1 MKSKLSLKVETQRD
15 ELSHIIAAVEDMAE
29 RENWPPELVFRVQ
42 LAIEE
47 VVLNVMDYG
56 YDADSGEGLHEF
68 EVILTSDVD
77 ALTIEIVDGGRPF
90 DPLNDA
96 SIPDLEASV
105 EERKVGGLGI
115 HLVRTM
121 MDQVNYRR
129 EQGRNYLT
137 LVARK
142 AE

>member
-1 MKSKLSLKVETQRD
+1 MNTKLSMKVETRHA
-15 ELSHIIAAVEDMAE
+15 ELNEIVAAVESMAE
-29 RENWPPELVFRVQ
+29 REKWSPGLVFRVQ

-56 YDADSGEGLHEF
+56 YDEGVHEF
-68 EVILTSDVD
+68 ELILTSEADT
-77 ALTIEIVDGGRPF
+77 LTIEVVDDGRPF
-90 DPLNDA
+90 DPLNDVPT
-96 SIPDLEASV
+96 PDLEATV

-137 LVARK
+137 LIARK

>member
-1 MKSKLSLKVETQRD
+1 MNTKLSMKVETRHA
-15 ELSHIIAAVEDMAE
+15 ELNEIVAAVEGMAE
-29 RENWPPELVFRVQ
+29 REKWSPELVFRVQ

-56 YDADSGEGLHEF
+56 YDEGVHEF
-68 EVILTSDVD
+68 ELILTSEADT
-77 ALTIEIVDGGRPF
+77 LTIEVVDDGRPF
-90 DPLNDA
+90 DPLNDVPT
-96 SIPDLEASV
+96 PDLEATV

>member
-1 MKSKLSLKVETQRD
+1 MNTKLSMKVETRHA
-15 ELSHIIAAVEDMAE
+15 ELNEIVAAVEGMAE
-29 RENWPPELVFRVQ
+29 REKWSPELVFRVQ

-56 YDADSGEGLHEF
+56 YDEGVHEF
-68 EVILTSDVD
+68 ELILTSEADT
-77 ALTIEIVDGGRPF
+77 LTIEVVDDGRPF
-90 DPLNDA
+90 DPLNDVPT
-96 SIPDLEASV
+96 PDLEATV

-137 LVARK
+137 LIARK

>member
-1 MKSKLSLKVETQRD
+1 MNTKLSMKVETRHA
-15 ELSHIIAAVEDMAE
+15 ELNEIVAAVEGMAE
-29 RENWPPELVFRVQ
+29 REKWSPELVFRVQ
-42 LAIEE
+42 LAVEE

-56 YDADSGEGLHEF
+56 YDEGVHEF
-68 EVILTSDVD
+68 ELILTSEADT
-77 ALTIEIVDGGRPF
+77 LTIEVVDDGRPF
-90 DPLNDA
+90 DPLNDVPT
-96 SIPDLEASV
+96 PDLEATV

>member
-56 YDADSGEGLHEF
+56 YDDGIHEF
-68 EVILTSDVD
+68 DVIITSEADF
-77 ALTIEIVDGGRPF
+77 LTIEVVDSGRPF
-90 DPLNDA
+90 DPLHDA
-96 SIPDLEASV
+96 TIPDLEASV

-129 EQGRNYLT
+129 DQGRNHLT

-142 AE
+142 VE

>member
-15 ELSHIIAAVEDMAE
+15 ELNHIIAAVEDMAD

-56 YDADSGEGLHEF
+56 YDADSGEGPHEL
-68 EVILTSDVD
+68 EVIITSEADS
-77 ALTIEIVDGGRPF
+77 LTIEVVDSGRPF
-90 DPLNDA
+90 DPLHDA

-129 EQGRNYLT
+129 EQGRNHLT

>member
-15 ELSHIIAAVEDMAE
+15 ELSNIIAAVEDMAE

-56 YDADSGEGLHEF
+56 YDDGIHEF
-68 EVILTSDVD
+68 EVIITSEADS
-77 ALTIEIVDGGRPF
+77 LTIEVVDGGRPF
-90 DPLNDA
+90 DPLHDA

-129 EQGRNYLT
+129 EQGRNHLT

-142 AE
+142 AEG

>member
-1 MKSKLSLKVETQRD
+1 MNTKLSMKVETRHA
-15 ELSHIIAAVEDMAE
+15 ELNEIVAAVEGMAE
-29 RENWPPELVFRVQ
+29 REKWSPELVFRVQ

-56 YDADSGEGLHEF
+56 YDEGVHEF
-68 EVILTSDVD
+68 ELILTSEADT
-77 ALTIEIVDGGRPF
+77 LTIEVVDDGRPF
-90 DPLNDA
+90 DPLNDVPT
-96 SIPDLEASV
+96 PDLEATV

-129 EQGRNYLT
+129 EQGRNHLI
-137 LVARK
+137 LIARK

>member
-1 MKSKLSLKVETQRD
+1 MNTKLSMKVETRHA
-15 ELSHIIAAVEDMAE
+15 ELNEIVAAVEGMAE
-29 RENWPPELVFRVQ
+29 REKWSLELVFRVQ

-56 YDADSGEGLHEF
+56 YDEGVHEF
-68 EVILTSDVD
+68 ELILTSEADTLIIEVVD
-77 ALTIEIVDGGRPF
+77 DGRPF
-90 DPLNDA
+90 DPLNDVPK
-96 SIPDLEASV
+96 PDLEATV

-137 LVARK
+137 MVARK

>member
-1 MKSKLSLKVETQRD
+1 MNTKLSMKVETRHA
-15 ELSHIIAAVEDMAE
+15 ELNEIVAAVESMAE
-29 RENWPPELVFRVQ
+29 REKWSPGLVFRVQ

-56 YDADSGEGLHEF
+56 YDEGAHEF
-68 EVILTSDVD
+68 ELILTSEADT
-77 ALTIEIVDGGRPF
+77 LTIEVVDDGRPF
-90 DPLNDA
+90 DPLNDVPT
-96 SIPDLEASV
+96 PDLEATV

-129 EQGRNYLT
+129 EQGRNHLT
-137 LVARK
+137 LIARK
-142 AE
+142 VE

>member
-29 RENWPPELVFRVQ
+29 RESWPPELVFRVQ

-56 YDADSGEGLHEF
+56 YDDGIHEF
-68 EVILTSDVD
+68 DVIITSEADF
-77 ALTIEIVDGGRPF
+77 LTIEVVDSGRPF
-90 DPLNDA
+90 DPLHDA
-96 SIPDLEASV
+96 TIPDLEASV

-129 EQGRNYLT
+129 EQGRNHLT

-142 AE
+142 VE

>member
-1 MKSKLSLKVETQRD
+1 MNTKLSMKVETRHA
-15 ELSHIIAAVEDMAE
+15 ELNEIVAAVESMAE
-29 RENWPPELVFRVQ
+29 RENWSPGLVFRVQ

-56 YDADSGEGLHEF
+56 YDEGVHEF
-68 EVILTSDVD
+68 ELILTSEADT
-77 ALTIEIVDGGRPF
+77 LTIEVVDDGRPF
-90 DPLNDA
+90 DPLNDVPT
-96 SIPDLEASV
+96 PDLEATV

>member
-1 MKSKLSLKVETQRD
+1 MNEKLSLKVETQRD
-15 ELSHIIAAVEDMAE
+15 ELGHIIAAVEDMAE
-29 RENWPPELVFRVQ
+29 REDWPPGLVFRAQ

-56 YDADSGEGLHEF
+56 YDEGLHEF
-68 EVILTSDVD
+68 EVIITSEADT
-77 ALTIEIVDGGRPF
+77 LTIEVVDGGRPF
-90 DPLNDA
+90 DPLTDA
-96 SIPDLEASV
+96 AIPDLEASV
-105 EERKVGGLGI
+105 EDRKVGGLGI

-129 EQGRNYLT
+129 EQGRNHLT
-137 LVARK
+137 MVARK

>member
-15 ELSHIIAAVEDMAE
+15 ELSHVIAAVEDMAE

-56 YDADSGEGLHEF
+56 YDDGIHEF
-68 EVILTSDVD
+68 EVIITSEADF
-77 ALTIEIVDGGRPF
+77 LTIEVVDGGRPF
-90 DPLNDA
+90 DPLHDA
-96 SIPDLEASV
+96 TIPDLEASV

-129 EQGRNYLT
+129 EQGRNHLT

>member
-1 MKSKLSLKVETQRD
+1 MNEKLSLRVETHRD
-15 ELSHIIAAVEDMAE
+15 ELGHIIAAVESMAE
-29 RENWPPELVFRVQ
+29 RQNWSPELVFRVQ

-56 YDADSGEGLHEF
+56 YDEGAHEF
-68 EVILTSDVD
+68 ELILTSEADT
-77 ALTIEIVDGGRPF
+77 LTIEVVDDGRPF
-90 DPLNDA
+90 DPLNDVPT
-96 SIPDLEASV
+96 PDLEATV

-129 EQGRNYLT
+129 EQGRNHLT
-137 LVARK
+137 LIARK

>member
-1 MKSKLSLKVETQRD
+1 M
-15 ELSHIIAAVEDMAE
+15 AAVLSI
-29 RENWPPELVFRVQ
+29 R
-42 LAIEE
+42 
-47 VVLNVMDYG
+47 
-56 YDADSGEGLHEF
+56 LH
-68 EVILTSDVD
+68 
-77 ALTIEIVDGGRPF
+77 
-90 DPLNDA
+90 DA

-129 EQGRNYLT
+129 EQGRNHLT